1 MKNTVKIFLFSLV
14 LVLMNGCCSQK
25 CAERRIRRMVERY
38 PELVQ
43 LKQRTIDTFLTV
55 PGYTD
60 CTIIPMSAIASG
72 ETVCEATDHGT
83 FTVTVNH
90 ADSTVS
96 IGFVA
101 DTQLVRYQDTVNYR
115 QIVIAPEKEGWF
127 DGFWDR
133 LSEWITFIFIG
144 AAATVYLLRNALKN
158 KQ

>member
-1 MKNTVKIFLFSLV
+1 MKSTLKILLFFV
-14 LVLMNGCCSQK
+14 IIVLMNGCCSQRF
-25 CAERRIRRMVERY
+25 AERRIRRMVERY

-43 LKQRTIDTFLTV
+43 LKQRTIDTFLMV

-60 CTIIPMSAIASG
+60 NTIIPMSAIASG

-90 ADSTVS
+90 DDSTVS

-101 DTQLVRYQDTVNYR
+101 DTQAVRYQDTVNYR

-127 DGFWDR
+127 DGFGDR
-133 LSEWITFIFIG
+133 ISEWIAFLFIG
-144 AAATVYLLRNALKN
+144 MAIAVYLLRNALKN
-158 KQ
+158 KP